1 MAKIIVHLDLNA
13 FFASAEEIRNP
24 KLKNKPLV
32 VGGSGRKGI
41 VSTASY
47 EARKY
52 GIHSAMPIFQ
62 ARKLCPSLII
72 LPVDF
77 KYYRLLSQEFFNF
90 VKQYSKIVEIASV
103 DECFV
108 DMSETLKDVENK
120 IEFLKTMQNDLL
132 VKTGLSCSIG
142 VAPTKFLAK
151 MASNYHKP
159 MGLTVIRRRDIK
171 KMLYPLAIEK
181 FYGIGRKTS
190 PRLKSLGI
198 HTIGDLAKRVNN
210 DDPKLEYLLGKF
222 YYVIKD
228 WVNGY
233 GSDEVEVEPSDPK
246 SIGNSS
252 TFMNDTDDYFEI
264 KEMFSYLAKEVSERA
279 QRQRKIGSTVQ
290 IVIKDSEFKS
300 ITRSIT
306 FKEPTNDYAFI
317 FDKALFLFEKHFKGQ
332 LIRLVGVTLQNLIDP
347 RDLVVQ
353 MTFYDYQ
360 KHEEENVTK
369 LLINELNRKLK
380 KPLLVRARD
389 IKDKKDAN

>member
-120 IEFLKTMQNDLL
+120 IEFLK
-132 VKTGLSCSIG
+132 
-142 VAPTKFLAK
+142 
-151 MASNYHKP
+151 
-159 MGLTVIRRRDIK
+159 
-171 KMLYPLAIEK
+171 
-181 FYGIGRKTS
+181 
-190 PRLKSLGI
+190 
-198 HTIGDLAKRVNN
+198 
-210 DDPKLEYLLGKF
+210 
-222 YYVIKD
+222 
-228 WVNGY
+228 
-233 GSDEVEVEPSDPK
+233 
-246 SIGNSS
+246 
-252 TFMNDTDDYFEI
+252 
-264 KEMFSYLAKEVSERA
+264 
-279 QRQRKIGSTVQ
+279 KI
-290 IVIKDSEFKS
+290 
-300 ITRSIT
+300 
-306 FKEPTNDYAFI
+306 
-317 FDKALFLFEKHFKGQ
+317 
-332 LIRLVGVTLQNLIDP
+332 
-347 RDLVVQ
+347 
-353 MTFYDYQ
+353 
-360 KHEEENVTK
+360 
-369 LLINELNRKLK
+369 
-380 KPLLVRARD
+380 
-389 IKDKKDAN
+389 